1 MGQGGVRGWQRVV
14 YGQLDVCRLAYVDVL
29 CTIDVDSVA
38 TIGTNNEV
46 AGVKRDGLRL
56 IIWIIPFDALLNE
69 HSSPFKSINQLFL
82 VFLLYLRKRF
92 NPLPPLFLQEYVLRV
107 RHLHELL
114 SRVKAAGEGVFID
127 DECKLGLLDALVVV
141 LERG

>member
-56 IIWIIPFDALLNE
+56 IIWIIPFNALLNE
-69 HSSPFKSINQLFL
+69 DSSPFESINQFLL
-82 VFLLYLRKRF
+82 VFLLYLRKSF

-141 LERG
+141 LERR

>member
-1 MGQGGVRGWQRVV
+1 MGQGAVRGWQRVV
-14 YGQLDVCRLAYVDVL
+14 DGQLDVCRLAYVDVL

-69 HSSPFKSINQLFL
+69 HSSPFESINQLLL
-82 VFLLYLRKRF
+82 VFLLYLGKRF

-114 SRVKAAGEGVFID
+114 SRVKAAGEGIFID
-127 DECKLGLLDALVVV
+127 DECKLRLLDALVVV

>member
-1 MGQGGVRGWQRVV
+1 VSQGAVRGRQRVV

-38 TIGTNNEV
+38 TSWTNNEV
-46 AGVKRDGLRL
+46 AGVKGDGLRL

-69 HSSPFKSINQLFL
+69 DSSPFESINQLLL

-107 RHLHELL
+107 RHLHKLL
-114 SRVKAAGEGVFID
+114 SRVKAAGEGIFID
-127 DECKLGLLDALVVV
+127 DECKLRLLDALVVV